1 MLLDLSSASLKR
13 TRNTSS
19 VLVSWGAT
27 PHSGK
32 TKVGNQFGDFFSY
45 VTKARSVYERAM
57 NFLLCY
63 LHLSYLVWQEST
75 NCIPTKMRASCS
87 SSGSS
92 SDYGSRGPKFDS
104 HWEVD
109 FFLFSFIF
117 LNQWCM
123 LNQVPR
129 GGTTDFSTLK
139 ERNVGLAVQLEA
151 KKSLKCTER
160 ATNDYCTGSFKK
172 TSSTYL

>member
-1 MLLDLSSASLKR
+1 M
-13 TRNTSS
+13 
-19 VLVSWGAT
+19 
-27 PHSGK
+27 
-32 TKVGNQFGDFFSY
+32 GNQFGEFFSY

-92 SDYGSRGPKFDS
+92 SDYGSRVPKFDS

-123 LNQVPR
+123 LNQVHR

-139 ERNVGLAVQLEA
+139 EKNGGLAVQLEEKQA
-151 KKSLKCTER
+151 YYALNEKKNTVRAHLKRQVQLICNGNGIALCASCWGNFLSINGQVSRLKPLIEWL
-160 ATNDYCTGSFKK
+160 G
-172 TSSTYL
+172 